1 MRSPLFV
8 RAPNTD
14 TVDCPLD
21 GSQVELPAAVHA
33 WLDSLEPFV
42 IEWELIWPM

>member
-1 MRSPLFV
+1 MDLADRRV
-8 RAPNTD
+8 TAPVNG
-14 TVDCPLD
+14 L
-21 GSQVELPAAVHA
+21 LAATQI